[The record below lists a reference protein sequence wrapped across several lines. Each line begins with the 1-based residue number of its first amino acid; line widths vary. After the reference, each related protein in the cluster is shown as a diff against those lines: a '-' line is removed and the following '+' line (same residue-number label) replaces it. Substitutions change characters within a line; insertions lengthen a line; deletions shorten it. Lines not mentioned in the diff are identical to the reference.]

1 MIIKYF
7 NLKQN
12 LEKQIN
18 LYLLH
23 GKNSGLIEDT
33 INNILKPNFSK
44 NIFYYDEPELLSN
57 IELFKEKIYNESFF
71 ENDKL
76 IIINRGS
83 DKLVNLTKELIE
95 KKTKDLKIIIKS
107 DALEKKSKLRN
118 LFEKNNETI
127 IVPFYE
133 DDDQTLMNIA
143 QRFFSLKKI
152 KITPEN
158 INLIVSKSMGNRIN
172 LKNELEKID
181 NFSKK
186 KLSINREEILKL
198 TNLAENYNF
207 SELVD
212 SCLTKNK
219 KKTLNILNEN
229 NSSNE
234 ENIIIIK
241 TFLFK
246 LKRLKKIKEK
256 LENEKNADHIIS
268 SFRPPIF
275 WKDKNIIKQQ
285 LEVWSLKQIKTLIKK
300 VNNLELLIK
309 KNSLISNQLVNNFIL
324 EKIKN

>member
-57 IELFKEKIYNESFF
+57 IEIFKEKIYNESFF

>member
-7 NLKQN
+7 NLKKS

-33 INNILKPNFSK
+33 INNIFKPNFSK
-44 NIFYYDEPELLSN
+44 NIFYYDESELLSN
-57 IELFKEKIYNESFF
+57 IEIFKEKIYNVSFF

-83 DKLVNLTKELIE
+83 DKLVSLIKELIE

-118 LFEKNNETI
+118 LFEKSNETI

-133 DDDQTLMNIA
+133 DDHQTLMNIA
-143 QRFFSLKKI
+143 QKFFSLKKI

-186 KLSINREEILKL
+186 KLSINHEEILKL

-212 SCLTKNK
+212 SCLAKNK

-229 NSSNE
+229 NSSND

-285 LEVWSLKQIKTLIKK
+285 LEVWSLNQIKALIKK
-300 VNNLELLIK
+300 VNDLELLIK
-309 KNSLISNQLVNNFIL
+309 KNSLISNQLINNFIL